1 MKLTKCMAPPPLY
14 APSAIV
20 PQKHEPCFQMPGNQM
35 CSSQAKSKTPLNNFT
50 AAQNSEARFY
60 MASLRGKSLNPR
72 ASHPPTHFKVQF
84 TQTRLYYFKAD

>member
-50 AAQNSEARFY
+50 AAQNS
-60 MASLRGKSLNPR
+60 
-72 ASHPPTHFKVQF
+72 
-84 TQTRLYYFKAD
+84 